1 MSGAVTVRAPL
12 RLDFAG
18 GWTDVPP
25 FSAEVG
31 GSVVN
36 AALGLYATARW
47 EPGGGTVR
55 ICSHDLEATRE
66 APSAAGLPRGGPL
79 DLVTAAARRL
89 DVPSGSIETA
99 SDAPPGSGL
108 GSSGALG
115 VSLVWALKAARGE
128 RVTPEEAAETAWA
141 IETGD
146 AGIPGGRQDQYAAAL
161 GGVHLLRFRDPAVE
175 TVALVPPEG
184 VMEALASRLVLCYTG
199 TSRISGRMISRVV
212 EGWTSR
218 REHVVRAMHGMA
230 EVAERMAEAFRRGN
244 LAEIGT
250 LLSTNWS
257 HQQAL
262 DSGMRTGPMAALEHA
277 MREAGSLGGKAAGA
291 GAGGCMFFLAPD
303 DPGPLLDAARRPG
316 VRILPVTWSMEGVH
330 EC

>member
-1 MSGAVTVRAPL
+1 L

-25 FSAEVG
+25 FSADVG

-36 AALGLYATARW
+36 AALGLFARVRW
-47 EPGGGTVR
+47 EPGGQTVR
-55 ICSHDLEATRE
+55 VRSRDLGASRE
-66 APSAAGLPRGGPL
+66 APTAADLSGGGSL
-79 DLVTAAARRL
+79 DLVSAVARRL
-89 DVPSGSIETA
+89 DVPRGSIETE
-99 SDAPPGSGL
+99 SEAPPGSGL

-115 VSLVWALKAARGE
+115 VALVLALRAARGE
-128 RVTPEEAAETAWA
+128 RVTPAEAAETAWA

-161 GGVHLLRFRDPAVE
+161 GGVHLMRFRDPAVE
-175 TVALVPPEG
+175 VHPLAPPPG

-199 TSRISGRMISRVV
+199 TSRVSGRMISRVV

-218 REHVVRAMHGMA
+218 RDHVVRAMHGMA
-230 EVAERMAEAFRRGN
+230 EVGERMAEAFRRGS
-244 LAEIGT
+244 LADIGR

-262 DSGMRTGPMAALEHA
+262 DSGMRTGPMAALEHM
-277 MREAGSLGGKAAGA
+277 MRDAGALGGKAAGA

-303 DPGPLLDAARRPG
+303 DPGPLVAAARRAG
-316 VRILPVTWSMEGVH
+316 VRILPVTWSMEGAVSADS
-330 EC
+330 